1 MNFFLS
7 PPPIYETLATFCPHE
22 TRAFPLA
29 DKIKGARGRVGVKRE
44 DARRTRRIVD
54 FYPSSLQ
61 VFLTWKFPGRTVGRL
76 VNGIAFTVGISRCR

>member
-1 MNFFLS
+1 MNFFFPLPLFTKHS
-7 PPPIYETLATFCPHE
+7 QLFV
-22 TRAFPLA
+22 RAFPLA
-29 DKIKGARGRVGVKRE
+29 GKIKGARGRVGVKRE

-61 VFLTWKFPGRTVGRL
+61 VFLTWKFAGSTVGRL